1 MNEYF
6 ALGLIGLVL
15 FASGVLAGM
24 QIGRLFWEKRSAQ

>member
-24 QIGRLFWEKRSAQ
+24 QIGASGVGH